1 MPPTTKKTAQLEENH
16 VVSPGEQA
24 KPLIMAASLGT
35 GNLRLLEVENLSKRF
50 GDSAAL
56 ANISFSVRE
65 NEIVGIIGPNGAGKT
80 TLLECIAG
88 LLHPDSGTIG
98 WQKRA
103 VARSQRKR
111 YLFYLPDGILPDG
124 EQSVRTILKFYAD
137 VFAIEAAEIQE
148 IVSQLTLEKVLEKP
162 ASSLSKGYR
171 KRLLL
176 AIALI
181 CPRPLL
187 VFDEPF
193 DGLDLL
199 QTLHMMDL
207 LRSMTQRGRTLLVS
221 IHQLRD
227 AERLCDRLLLLSNGC
242 VLGFGSLGELRELSG
257 FPGASLEEMFL
268 ALNSY
273 QTSR

>member
-1 MPPTTKKTAQLEENH
+1 MAEPLDIENH
-16 VVSPGEQA
+16 
-24 KPLIMAASLGT
+24 
-35 GNLRLLEVENLSKRF
+35 RLLEVENLSKRF

-56 ANISFSVRE
+56 TDISFSVRE
-65 NEIVGIIGPNGAGKT
+65 KEIVGIIGPNGAGKT

-103 VARSQRKR
+103 VARNQRKK

-124 EQSVRTILKFYAD
+124 EQSARTILKFYAD
-137 VFAIEAAEIQE
+137 VFAVTAAQIQE
-148 IVSQLTLEKVLEKP
+148 IVSQLSLEKVLAKP
-162 ASSLSKGYR
+162 ASALSKGYR

-176 AIALI
+176 AVALI

-187 VFDEPF
+187 IFDEPF

-199 QTLHMMDL
+199 QTLDAMAL
-207 LRSMTQRGRTLLVS
+207 LHSTTHRGRTLLVS
-221 IHQLRD
+221 IHQLPD

-242 VLGFGSLGELRELSG
+242 VLGFGSLNELREVSG
-257 FPGASLEEMFL
+257 FPGASLEELFL
-268 ALNSY
+268 ALNSR
-273 QTSR
+273 QMSP